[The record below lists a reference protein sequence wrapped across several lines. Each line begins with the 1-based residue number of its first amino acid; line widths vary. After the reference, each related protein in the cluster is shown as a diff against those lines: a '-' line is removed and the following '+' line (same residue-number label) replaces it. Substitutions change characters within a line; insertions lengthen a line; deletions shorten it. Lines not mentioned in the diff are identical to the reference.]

1 MAKKRS
7 APRPARTPARPKRR
21 APKPL
26 VMYQVDAFTSRLF
39 HGNPAA
45 VVLLEKAWPGDD
57 TMQHIAAEN
66 NLAETAF
73 VLPRTRKG
81 GVPRFGL
88 RWFTPKLEVDLC
100 GHATLAAAH
109 VLWNH
114 EGVKGE
120 SLVFDSQSGPL
131 PVDRIGE
138 LIVLD
143 FPRRVGL
150 PCAVS
155 DELCFALG
163 KEPAEAYKAS
173 GKIMAVYENRRDVYT
188 LRPDMHKIAELGG
201 LGVIVTAPGS
211 GHDFVSRFFAPR
223 AGIDE
228 DPVTGSAHC
237 TLAPYWSRR
246 LKRDALKAHQ
256 VSPRGGELWCEDTG
270 QRVRIGGHAVT
281 YLKGLINV

>member
-1 MAKKRS
+1 
-7 APRPARTPARPKRR
+7 
-21 APKPL
+21 
-26 VMYQVDAFTSRLF
+26 MYQVDAFTSRLF

-45 VVLLEKAWPGDD
+45 VVLLDKKWLADE
-57 TMQHIAAEN
+57 TMQQIAAEN
-66 NLAETAF
+66 HLAETAF
-73 VLPRTRKG
+73 VLPRSKKG
-81 GVPRFGL
+81 KVPRFGL

-100 GHATLAAAH
+100 GHGTLAAAH

-120 SLVFDSQSGPL
+120 SLQFESQSGSL

-150 PCAVS
+150 PCPVS

-188 LRPDMHKIAELGG
+188 LKPDMHKVADLGG

-237 TLAPYWSRR
+237 TLAPYWTRR
-246 LKRDALKAHQ
+246 LKRDSLKAHQ
-256 VSPRGGELWCEDTG
+256 VSPRGGELWVEDTG

-281 YLKGLINV
+281 YLKGVISV